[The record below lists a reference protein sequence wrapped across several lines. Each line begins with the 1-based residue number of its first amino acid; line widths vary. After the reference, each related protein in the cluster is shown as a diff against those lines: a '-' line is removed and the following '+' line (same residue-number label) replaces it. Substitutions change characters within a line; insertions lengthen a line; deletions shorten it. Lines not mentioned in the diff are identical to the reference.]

1 MKRHPA
7 FRFWAPVLLLGATP
21 MLPVVCVDAHGQT
34 NPSGVQPLL
43 DKAHALE
50 VRGHMDLAA
59 QTWKQVLLTDP
70 NNTEALGG
78 LARAA
83 KLNGDLT
90 LAGSYLDRLRAIN
103 PNDPGIARV
112 EQMSTQA
119 TSNAQLQ
126 QAGKLAQQG
135 QYGQAMNIY
144 RQLYGNN
151 PPPGDIALGYYE
163 TESATEDG
171 RPHAIAGLR
180 NLVATH
186 PGDSRYQIALGR
198 ILTYSPKT
206 RPEGRRILEQ
216 HSNDPDAVEALR
228 QSLLWDAQNPA
239 TAGDIRAYLARHPD
253 TTLSTVLQH
262 EPRTGRLTA
271 GQRAAAE
278 VNATRTAEDRAAYR
292 ALNEKHLDDAEKQF
306 KTILAKTPDDPNAL
320 AGMGYIRMQQ
330 ANFGGAISFLV
341 QAKSDGSKDPGLEPA
356 LATSRFWYTM
366 AEGAAALEQN
376 DLPAAEKQYRAALSQ
391 RPDSIEALDGLGGTL
406 LKAQRPEAAAPIFA
420 QYIKVKPSAPHAWRG
435 LFLAEVQSG
444 NANRA
449 LESERQTPATVR
461 AQLAK
466 DPLYLQALASAYS
479 AAGRDA
485 DAQRVLQ
492 SALDL
497 PFPANDQSVETD
509 TKLQYAALLQQ
520 AGRYDQAAGL
530 YREVLAKSPNNID
543 AYQGL
548 IRVQHAANQDA
559 QAVQTLDAMPP
570 DVYSAAM
577 RNGGFDDTVASVYQ
591 SQGRLDVA
599 QDILEKSLQQEAAN
613 GEKPSVTAQT
623 QLAGIYLQRGNPAQA
638 YPLFQQVLSQHPD
651 DLNAWQGLVD
661 ALHSTGRDQEALA
674 QVQQSPPAI
683 RAQLETRVD
692 FLQTVGGI
700 YAGLGQPQE
709 AQVFLRRV
717 QAHYAASHSL
727 PPADVDI
734 QQAWLLYNSMDDA
747 GLYRQLMYLG
757 SRQDLSEAQR
767 RTVQTIWI
775 NFAVRRASQATA
787 AGKPQLAVSI
797 LNAAAHTFAD
807 HPTILKALAGG
818 YARAGQPQKAVAIW
832 KSMNLTTADR
842 DDYRS
847 AIGAALAAQDEK
859 DAETWLRFAL
869 VQYPKDPE
877 ILILGA
883 KFEQQRG
890 DINRAADYYR
900 VAIQDL
906 PKDDPGAALTGELGQ
921 AGASTGTIP
930 GTPLPG
936 SSRSTAD
943 LSTLL
948 APGANTVSPSFASPA
963 PAQPYLPGSMSPGM
977 APMPY
982 GQSYQVPMPATDEP
996 AIPAVNP
1003 SPSPAPGS
1011 SGRLRDYVPHALL
1024 RKPLSSLPGQL
1035 PPSVA
1040 DTSSEEGL
1048 PLLSPASFQQ
1058 LQVVRLTERAAA
1070 AKAPLT
1076 LQPAGL
1082 RVAFLDGTA
1091 AGLAQGATYR
1101 LAAYYVPQ
1109 QSSQA
1114 STQTTGQ
1121 QSTGTTPDSTVYGP
1135 YVPYVPPAKKQPL
1148 TAQPAGPA
1156 QAQGQQAKSPQPQVP
1171 QPGTTQPLTT
1181 TPSGQTPAAANGST
1195 VVNGI
1200 VYGPYVPYVPPAKT
1214 EVHLGSTP
1222 PARQISQPELT
1233 DVLPTAKYAPGT
1245 KPKPG
1250 ASRPDLAAA
1259 RAAAERRKAAAA
1271 AAATT
1276 GQSKPPAEEYSTP
1289 PVEPVQYT
1297 TPAQT
1302 APQTAAPVYNQ
1313 TAPVAPPIP
1322 QGPETYGQQ
1331 YPQPRTST
1339 AAVRHARRPT
1349 QKVAAAPAAT
1359 PTPAAAAVDRAPTLS
1374 YPGVGSPLGDQPYPS
1389 IGRAY
1394 PLPPAPTDYDL
1405 SQRQLP
1411 PLRGSYET
1419 VLPPQVPL
1427 TQRQQAERDLAALEA
1442 SYSGWLGGTGSARY
1456 RSGVVGYDRLTD
1468 LETNFEA
1475 SYVAANNIRFTVV
1488 PKAVFLNSGQLDTVN
1503 YTGVQGSPVIGT
1515 FNTATATVNPQ
1526 QQSANG
1532 VGGEFQV
1539 TGRNFGLAVGYTPY
1553 EFLVQNYTGRVLFK
1567 PNNHFTLLASR
1578 EQVTETQLSY
1588 AGLRDP
1594 GSATLF
1600 SSGNIWGGVIQ
1611 TGGGVRLDLGD
1622 EKSGFYISA
1631 DGADITGYHVLE
1643 NSKFEGA
1650 AGAYFL
1656 AHTFP
1661 GYGRLNV
1668 GVSAFGEHYA
1678 HNERELSYGLGGYFS
1693 PSAYLLASVPVTFIG
1708 RYGSNFHYT
1717 INGAVG
1723 VQTFTED
1730 SQLYFPLDRGTQTG
1744 FQTGLNCTTAQV
1756 ANHTCGQYP
1765 VNSNTGGNYSIN
1777 TEGAYRV
1784 GDHWYAGGFLSANN
1798 TNNYNTV
1805 TGGFFVRYLFRP
1817 QITVDDTPTGL
1828 FPIEGFR
1835 PLRVP

>member
-1 MKRHPA
+1 MKRHSA
-7 FRFWAPVLLLGATP
+7 FRFWAAVFLLGATP
-21 MLPVVCVDAHGQT
+21 ILPVVCASASGQT
-34 NPSGVQPLL
+34 AQNATQPLL

-50 VRGHMDLAA
+50 VRGRMDLAA
-59 QTWKQVLLTDP
+59 QTWQQVLLTDP
-70 NNTEALGG
+70 NNMEALGG

-83 KLNGDLT
+83 KLNGDLR
-90 LAGSYLDRLRAIN
+90 LASTYLERLRAIN

-180 NLVATH
+180 DEVAKH
-186 PGDSRYQIALGR
+186 PGDARYQIALGR

-216 HSNDPDAVEALR
+216 HPNDPDAVEALR

-262 EPRTGRLTA
+262 EPRTARGTA
-271 GQRAAAE
+271 ADRAAAE

-292 ALNEKHLDDAEKQF
+292 ALNGKHLDDAENQF
-306 KTILAKTPDDPNAL
+306 KAILAKTPDDPNAL

-341 QAKSDGSKDPGLEPA
+341 QAKSDGSKDPGLEAA

-366 AEGAAALEQN
+366 SEGAAALDQN
-376 DLPAAEKQYRAALSQ
+376 DLPAAEKQYRAALSL
-391 RPDSIEALDGLGGTL
+391 RLDSLEALEGLGGTL
-406 LKAQRPEAAAPIFA
+406 LKAQRPDAAEPIFT
-420 QYIKVKPSAPHAWRG
+420 QYIKLKPSAPHAWRG

-444 NANRA
+444 NASRA
-449 LESERQTPATVR
+449 LESERQTPAAVR

-479 AAGRDA
+479 SVGRDA

-497 PFPANDQSVETD
+497 PFPANDKGVETD

-520 AGRYDQAAGL
+520 AGRYEQAAGL
-530 YREVLAKSPNNID
+530 YREILARSPNNID

-548 IRVQHAANQDA
+548 VRVQHNANQDA
-559 QAVQTLDAMPP
+559 LAVQTLDAMPP
-570 DVYSAAM
+570 EVYSAAM

-599 QDILEKSLQQEAAN
+599 QDILEKSLQQEGAN
-613 GEKPSVTAQT
+613 GERPSATVQA
-623 QLAGIYLQRGNPAQA
+623 QLAGIYLQRGNAAQA
-638 YPLFQQVLSQHPD
+638 YPLFQQVLTQHPD
-651 DLNAWQGLVD
+651 NLNAWQGLVD

-674 QVQQSPPAI
+674 QVQQIPPAI

-717 QAHYAASHSL
+717 QAHYAASHTA

-757 SRQDLSEAQR
+757 SRQDLSDGQR

-775 NFAVRRASQATA
+775 DFSVRRANQATA
-787 AGKPQLAVSI
+787 AGNPQLALSI
-797 LNAAAHTFAD
+797 LNAAARTFSD
-807 HPTILKALAGG
+807 NPTILKALAGG
-818 YARAGQPQKAVAIW
+818 YARAGQPKQAVAIW
-832 KSMNLTTADR
+832 KSMNLTTAER

-847 AIGAALAAQDEK
+847 AIGAALAAQDQK

-906 PKDDPGAALTGELGQ
+906 PKDNAGAALTTELGQ
-921 AGASTGTIP
+921 PGPST

-936 SSRSTAD
+936 SNRSTAD

-948 APGANTVSPSFASPA
+948 APGANAAATSAPPAST
-963 PAQPYLPGSMSPGM
+963 QPYLPGGMGFGM
-977 APMPY
+977 APVPS
-982 GQSYQVPMPATDEP
+982 GRSYQAPLPATES
-996 AIPAVNP
+996 IPATSTPN
-1003 SPSPAPGS
+1003 SAPAPGS
-1011 SGRLRDYVPHALL
+1011 SGHLRDYVPHASL
-1024 RKPLSSLPGQL
+1024 REPLPSLSSK
-1035 PPSVA
+1035 
-1040 DTSSEEGL
+1040 
-1048 PLLSPASFQQ
+1048 PLLSQARFQQ
-1058 LQVVRLTERAAA
+1058 QQIVRLTERAAISP
-1070 AKAPLT
+1070 APLT
-1076 LQPAGL
+1076 QQPTGL
-1082 RVAFLDGTA
+1082 RVIFVDGTA
-1091 AGLAQGATYR
+1091 AGLSQTATFR
-1101 LAAYYVPQ
+1101 AAAFHAPQ
-1109 QSSQA
+1109 QSAQPAPQA
-1114 STQTTGQ
+1114 SGQQTTN
-1121 QSTGTTPDSTVYGP
+1121 PDGTVYGP

-1148 TAQPAGPA
+1148 TAQPAA
-1156 QAQGQQAKSPQPQVP
+1156 TTQAQGQQAKAPQPQVP
-1171 QPGTTQPLTT
+1171 QPGTTQPLTNA
-1181 TPSGQTPAAANGST
+1181 PSAGSGST
-1195 VVNGI
+1195 V
-1200 VYGPYVPYVPPAKT
+1200 VYGPYVPYVPPPKT
-1214 EVHLGSTP
+1214 DVHLGSTP
-1222 PARQISQPELT
+1222 PARQIPQPELT

-1250 ASRPDLAAA
+1250 TSRPDLAAS
-1259 RAAAERRKAAAA
+1259 RAAAARRKAAAA

-1276 GQSKPPAEEYSTP
+1276 GQSKPPVEEYSTP
-1289 PVEPVQYT
+1289 PVEPAQYT
-1297 TPAQT
+1297 TPAQ
-1302 APQTAAPVYNQ
+1302 APQTAPPVYNPPAPAQ
-1313 TAPVAPPIP
+1313 TPPPIP

-1339 AAVRHARRPT
+1339 AAVRHARKPA
-1349 QKVAAAPAAT
+1349 QKVATAPTAT
-1359 PTPAAAAVDRAPTLS
+1359 PAEDRAPTLS

-1411 PLRGSYET
+1411 PLRGSYEA

-1427 TQRQQAERDLAALEA
+1427 TQRQQTERDLAALEA
-1442 SYSGWLGGTGSARY
+1442 SYSGWLGGTGVARY

-1475 SYVAANNIRFTVV
+1475 SYVAANSVRFTVV

-1503 YTGVQGSPVIGT
+1503 FTGVQGSPVIGT

-1578 EQVTETQLSY
+1578 DQVTETQLSY

-1594 GSATLF
+1594 GTATLF

-1611 TGGGVRLDLGD
+1611 TGGGVRLDFGD
-1622 EKSGFYISA
+1622 EKSGFYISG

-1643 NSKFEGA
+1643 NSKFEGS

-1668 GVSAFGEHYA
+1668 GVSVFGEHYA
-1678 HNERELSYGLGGYFS
+1678 HNERPLSYGLGGYFS

-1717 INGAVG
+1717 VNGAVG

-1730 SQLYFPLDRGTQTG
+1730 SQLYFPLDRGIQTS
-1744 FQTGLNCTTAQV
+1744 FQTGLNCTIAQV
-1756 ANHTCGQYP
+1756 ASHTCGQYP
-1765 VNSNTGGNYSIN
+1765 INSNTGGNYSIN

-1798 TNNYNTV
+1798 TNSYNTV

-1828 FPIEGFR
+1828 FPVEGFR